1 MYKTGF
7 LVIYAQP
14 VYCQLPDPEEL
25 AQENMHIAV
34 NELDILSDI
43 NIDAVYFKYIKFIGK
58 LWLLQL
64 NCRSWYDTA
73 SAGAGGMNIEQHR
86 IIL

>member
-7 LVIYAQP
+7 LVIYAQS
-14 VYCQLPDPEEL
+14 VYCQVLYPEEL

-43 NIDAVYFKYIKFIGK
+43 NIDTVYFIYIKFIGK
-58 LWLLQL
+58 LGLLQP

-73 SAGAGGMNIEQHR
+73 SAGAGGMNIDQYR